1 MTPTALVVGL
11 VVTVAAAAG
20 LYVALPRGV
29 RTVLRRSRR
38 SLVRAGRAS
47 TRSARRVSVLV
58 ALVGAVT
65 AYVVWPSPW
74 WLGSACA
81 SAAFLVAAAAS
92 GHLRL
97 VISSPAT
104 VVALVATATPAALPW
119 AEELGIDLGALAPYA
134 RLAGPGAVLVAAL
147 AGATATAGAGV
158 LVGRGSRVSA
168 RTVAGGLRVAPDA
181 LRPEGEPPLR
191 VHADKR
197 SGVVTAG
204 PVPLAHRARMLS
216 SVDLLEQMH
225 PGYSVTADPATGTL
239 IFTPTGEDALASRE
253 LLTASG
259 GLVAGVDELGDRSHR
274 PRAARLAPPDGGWR
288 HGDGEALAA
297 RARAITGRELVDFRP
312 AEDQAV
318 VAALPAEHI
327 RLRDRIAAVLRVG
340 QTPWQVELA
349 VRTAP
354 DPTAPSGRRLAEVR
368 LVRYPDLGLP
378 AEKRAELW
386 REIAW
391 HVVPGGSPGWTIAE
405 DHWAGSVTL
414 TWGQRPELPAR
425 VQLTG
430 LLPDLLTPEAWARLP
445 LGVGPDGAIVAID
458 LLAGPHSLVVGPT
471 GSGKT
476 VALLTLVA
484 GALARGHELVI
495 VDPTKAGLDFLS
507 IRPWCTAWA
516 DTLNAARSVLQAV
529 YAEVGRRKAVL
540 QREGEVKWSDLS
552 PEVRSAE
559 RIGPLT
565 VLVDEA
571 SSLFI
576 PPDTKVVNALP
587 KDDPEREALTAQA
600 ADKAMVKLLVGKLA
614 REARFVGVHLQI
626 GTQRPDAEILGGE
639 LRSNLTSVVQLT
651 KPGAVPS
658 SQALGMVFS
667 AEQVPQ
673 AVEVLGVLDDGRS
686 PGLTVVAAEGG
697 SVQGLRVG
705 YAPMR
710 EVAALLEERGVPH
723 AVPLPAAA
731 TTTKPTDATDPTRPR
746 RDHTVLPQEVE
757 LDPLELSWDDLAG
770 LDLGGPTA

>member
-1 MTPTALVVGL
+1 
-11 VVTVAAAAG
+11 
-20 LYVALPRGV
+20 
-29 RTVLRRSRR
+29 
-38 SLVRAGRAS
+38 
-47 TRSARRVSVLV
+47 
-58 ALVGAVT
+58 
-65 AYVVWPSPW
+65 
-74 WLGSACA
+74 
-81 SAAFLVAAAAS
+81 
-92 GHLRL
+92 
-97 VISSPAT
+97 
-104 VVALVATATPAALPW
+104 
-119 AEELGIDLGALAPYA
+119 
-134 RLAGPGAVLVAAL
+134 
-147 AGATATAGAGV
+147 
-158 LVGRGSRVSA
+158 
-168 RTVAGGLRVAPDA
+168 
-181 LRPEGEPPLR
+181 

-204 PVPLAHRARMLS
+204 PVPLAHRARMLGA
-216 SVDLLEQMH
+216 VDLLEQLH

-239 IFTPTGEDALASRE
+239 TFIAASVNTLATRE
-253 LLTASG
+253 LLAASG
-259 GLVAGVDELGDRSHR
+259 GLIAGIEELGDQPQR
-274 PRAARLAPPDGGWR
+274 PRAARLLPPEGGWR
-288 HGDGEALAA
+288 YGDGEALAA
-297 RARAITGRELVDFRP
+297 RARAITGRELVAFSP
-312 AEDQAV
+312 AEDRAV
-318 VAALPAEHI
+318 VATLPAEHI

-354 DPTAPSGRRLAEVR
+354 DPAAPSDRRLDQVR
-368 LVRYPDLGLP
+368 LVRYPDLGLS

-391 HVVPGGSPGWTIAE
+391 HVVPGGSPGWSVIE
-405 DHWAGSVTL
+405 DHWGGTVTL
-414 TWGQRPELPAR
+414 TWGRRPELPAR
-425 VQLTG
+425 VPMAA
-430 LLPDLLTPEAWARLP
+430 LLPDHLDPDDWARLP
-445 LGVGPDGAIVAID
+445 LGAGPDGATVAID
-458 LLAGPHSLVVGPT
+458 LLAGPHGLVVGPT

-484 GALARGHELVI
+484 GALTRGHDLVV

-507 IRPWCTAWA
+507 IQPWCAAWA
-516 DTLNAARSVLQAV
+516 DTLKSARTVLQAV

-626 GTQRPDAEILGGE
+626 GTQRPDADILGGE

-686 PGLTVVAAEGG
+686 PGLAVVAAEGG
-697 SVQGLRVG
+697 TVQGLRVG

-723 AVPLPAAA
+723 AVPLPVVAASA
-731 TTTKPTDATDPTRPR
+731 APTQAPFTLRS
-746 RDHTVLPQEVE
+746 DHEAVPQEVDLGE
-757 LDPLELSWDDLAG
+757 MSLSWDDLAG
-770 LDLGGPTA
+770 LNLGGPPA

>member
-1 MTPTALVVGL
+1 
-11 VVTVAAAAG
+11 
-20 LYVALPRGV
+20 
-29 RTVLRRSRR
+29 
-38 SLVRAGRAS
+38 
-47 TRSARRVSVLV
+47 
-58 ALVGAVT
+58 
-65 AYVVWPSPW
+65 
-74 WLGSACA
+74 
-81 SAAFLVAAAAS
+81 
-92 GHLRL
+92 
-97 VISSPAT
+97 
-104 VVALVATATPAALPW
+104 
-119 AEELGIDLGALAPYA
+119 
-134 RLAGPGAVLVAAL
+134 VLVAAL

-158 LVGRGSRVSA
+158 LVGRGGRVSA

-181 LRPEGEPPLR
+181 LRPEGESPLR

-204 PVPLAHRARMLS
+204 PVPLAHRARMLGA
-216 SVDLLEQMH
+216 VDLLEQLH

-239 IFTPTGEDALASRE
+239 TFTPASENAVASRK
-253 LLTASG
+253 LLAASG
-259 GLVAGVDELGDRSHR
+259 GLIAGVDELGDRSQR
-274 PRAARLAPPDGGWR
+274 PRAALLTPPDGGWR
-288 HGDGEALAA
+288 YGDGEALAA
-297 RARAITGRELVDFRP
+297 RARAITGRELVEFRP
-312 AEDQAV
+312 AEDQAM

-354 DPTAPSGRRLAEVR
+354 DPAAPDGRRLDQVR
-368 LVRYPDLGLP
+368 LVRYPDLGLS

-391 HVVPGGSPGWTIAE
+391 NVVPGGSPGWSVTD
-405 DHWAGSVTL
+405 DHWGGTVTL
-414 TWGQRPELPAR
+414 TWGRRPELPAL
-425 VQLTG
+425 VPMAG
-430 LLPDLLTPEAWARLP
+430 LLPDQLAPEAWARLP
-445 LGVGPDGAIVAID
+445 LGVGPGGATVAID

-484 GALARGHELVI
+484 GALTRGHDLVV

-507 IRPWCTAWA
+507 IRPWCAAWA
-516 DTLNAARSVLQAV
+516 DTLGSARAVLQAV

-552 PEVRSAE
+552 PAVRATE

-686 PGLTVVAAEGG
+686 PGLAVVAAEGG
-697 SVQGLRVG
+697 TVQGLRVG

-723 AVPLPAAA
+723 AVPLPVAAASAAPAAA
-731 TTTKPTDATDPTRPR
+731 TPIP
-746 RDHTVLPQEVE
+746 DHVVVPQEVE
-757 LDPLELSWDDLAG
+757 LPEVQLDWDDLAG
-770 LDLGGPTA
+770 LDLGGPPA

>member
-1 MTPTALVVGL
+1 MNVTALIVGL
-11 VVTVAAAAG
+11 VVTTAVAAG
-20 LYVALPRGV
+20 LYAALPRGL
-29 RTVLRRSRR
+29 RMILRRGGRGLS
-38 SLVRAGRAS
+38 RAS
-47 TRSARRVSVLV
+47 RSATRSARRVAVLV
-58 ALVGAVT
+58 APVGALV
-65 AYVVWPSPW
+65 AYVVWPDPW
-74 WLGSACA
+74 WAPSACA
-81 SAAFLVAAAAS
+81 GAAFLVAAAAA
-92 GHLRL
+92 GRL
-97 VISSPAT
+97 SLVWSSPAT
-104 VVALVATATPAALPW
+104 VVALVAAATPAALPY
-119 AEELGIDLGALAPYA
+119 AGELGIDLGELAPYA

-147 AGATATAGAGV
+147 AGATATAGAGI
-158 LVGRGSRVSA
+158 LIGRGRGVSVH
-168 RTVAGGLRVAPDA
+168 TVAAAFGVGPDKLQHPERGPA
-181 LRPEGEPPLR
+181 LE
-191 VHADKR
+191 VHTDKR
-197 SGVVTAG
+197 TAKITAG
-204 PVPLAHRARMLS
+204 PVPEAYRSRMSAAVVKLEGRHPSFTVAADLA
-216 SVDLLEQMH
+216 V
-225 PGYSVTADPATGTL
+225 GVFT
-239 IFTPTGEDALASRE
+239 FTPTDEDALAARHM
-253 LLTASG
+253 LAASA
-259 GLVAGVDELGDRSHR
+259 GLIAGVEELGDQPQR
-274 PRAARLAPPDGGWR
+274 PRAARLTPPDGGWR

-297 RARAITGRELVDFRP
+297 RALAITGRALVEFRP

-318 VAALPAEHI
+318 VADLPARDS

-340 QTPWQVELA
+340 QAPWQVELA

-354 DPTAPSGRRLAEVR
+354 DPAAPSGRRLDQVR
-368 LVRYPDLGLP
+368 LVRYPDLGLS

-391 HVVPGGSPGWTIAE
+391 HVVPGGSPGWSVTE
-405 DHWAGSVTL
+405 DHWGGTVTL
-414 TWGQRPELPAR
+414 MWGRRPELPAR
-425 VQLTG
+425 VSMAG
-430 LLPDLLTPEAWARLP
+430 LLPDRLAPEAWARLP
-445 LGVGPDGAIVAID
+445 LGVGPDGATVAID

-476 VALLTLVA
+476 VALLSLVA
-484 GALARGHELVI
+484 GALARGHELVV

-516 DTLNAARSVLQAV
+516 DTLESARAVLQAV

-552 PEVRSAE
+552 PEVRAAE

-565 VLVDEA
+565 LLVDEA

-673 AVEVLGVLDDGRS
+673 AVDVLGVLDDGRS
-686 PGLTVVAAEGG
+686 PGLAVVAAEGG
-697 SVQGLRVG
+697 TVQGLRVG

-723 AVPLPAAA
+723 AVPLPVAAA
-731 TTTKPTDATDPTRPR
+731 SAAPTPAPFTPQS
-746 RDHTVLPQEVE
+746 DHAVVPQEVE
-757 LDPLELSWDDLAG
+757 LGEMSLSWDDLAG
-770 LDLGGPTA
+770 LDLGGPPA